1 MKNNNPLLSAL
12 ILGGS
17 MVVLLSYLSTAHFLN
32 TSRGAI
38 SPPEWLNSVR
48 TIGFAVTI
56 VCFVLPFILK
66 KYLSKRLENKKKDPS
81 LIVLIIG
88 FSFCLTPSLL
98 SLIQFKF
105 GGRLIDLYIFTGLSF
120 LALIFW
126 SIYNH
131 SVFKIDKSQIS
142 QPTSYYSGSYTA
154 VLIILG
160 IIMAGMLAIK
170 SYLLIHPTEYSSYSS
185 NVPTIPIYVF
195 IIIGSWATAI
205 LRLLKSTFCTFYDNG
220 L

>member
-81 LIVLIIG
+81 LISNFRLR
-88 FSFCLTPSLL
+88 FC
-98 SLIQFKF
+98 
-105 GGRLIDLYIFTGLSF
+105 
-120 LALIFW
+120 
-126 SIYNH
+126 
-131 SVFKIDKSQIS
+131 
-142 QPTSYYSGSYTA
+142 
-154 VLIILG
+154 
-160 IIMAGMLAIK
+160 M
-170 SYLLIHPTEYSSYSS
+170 
-185 NVPTIPIYVF
+185 
-195 IIIGSWATAI
+195 
-205 LRLLKSTFCTFYDNG
+205 
-220 L
+220 